1 MGANFTH
8 VDEYI
13 NDYLVFKG
21 LKEAP
26 GETKNVMKSKD
37 HYLELLLAQVEILSY
52 KIEASQLE
60 RVIMCWDQP
69 FIPKTT

>member
-21 LKEAP
+21 LKENP
-26 GETKNVMKSKD
+26 HEPKKIMKGKD
-37 HYLELLLAQVEILSY
+37 HFTETLLA
-52 KIEASQLE
+52 
-60 RVIMCWDQP
+60 
-69 FIPKTT
+69 